1 MEDYREM
8 VQQSIVF
15 SGVIPSFGIL
25 KSYRSIFKQDGPSVL
40 EVLFRN
46 PNLNCQNLGKS
57 E

>member
-1 MEDYREM
+1 MEDYCET

-46 PNLNCQNLGKS
+46 PILNCQNLGKS